1 MKDYKAISEKA
12 VELIEYQKKLIY
24 QHDLQPN
31 SLGKA
36 WRERVEG
43 LEVIIDTF
51 TKQLSELKV
60 LEQPEVNTDSENK
73 EDLKQYITNLLY
85 YVHIEANSLTSS
97 EFDKWAEENI
107 KLIEDYDKKRT

>member
-12 VELIEYQKKLIY
+12 FELIEYQKKIIY
-24 QHDLQPN
+24 QLNKQPN
-31 SLGKA
+31 SIGRE

-60 LEQPEVNTDSENK
+60 LEQSEVNINSETIHDINFIK
-73 EDLKQYITNLLY
+73 WYSGMEEQKIRNAFERYKREAKIKRAIT
-85 YVHIEANSLTSS
+85 
-97 EFDKWAEENI
+97 
-107 KLIEDYDKKRT
+107 KK